1 MKFLIWFKKL
11 FFKKE
16 PIKTWGDFDIRSACK
31 ECETVLFDRMI
42 RRCCPKCGSLESKQ
56 VVARRLTSKLDFGL
70 SGFPPTIIQHDV
82 EIKGDV

>member
-1 MKFLIWFKKL
+1 MKTWLKNL
-11 FFKKE
+11 FAKKE
-16 PIKTWGDFDIRSACK
+16 PIKTWSDFDIRSACK

-56 VVARRLTSKLDFGL
+56 VVARRLTSVSNFDIGI
-70 SGFPPTIIQHDV
+70 SPMIIQHDV